1 MIMQFFVGV
10 KMISVNNSVPED
22 RKLYQTAEKLFGLLM
37 TIGEAFAYVLSGM
50 YGQIGDIGYFNAGL
64 LILQLIMAVV
74 IVILLDEM
82 LENGYGL
89 GSGISLFI
97 ATNICENI
105 IWKALSPITI
115 KSGSG
120 TQFEGA
126 LIALFHLLATKSNKM
141 DALYQAFYRHD
152 APNISNL
159 MGTVIIILV
168 VIYLQGFKMHLT
180 LAHRKIRGYYQDYP
194 IKLFYTSTFPIIL
207 QAAFISNIYFFS
219 QILHR
224 KFKGNFFIDLLG
236 KWKDVDFGARS
247 VPVGGLAYYMSPP
260 KDFSH
265 FIADPIHGL
274 FYTTFIMA
282 S

>member
-1 MIMQFFVGV
+1 MQFFVGV
-10 KMISVNNSVPED
+10 KMISVNQSIPED

-37 TIGEAFAYVLSGM
+37 TIGEAVAYVLSGM
-50 YGQIGDIGYFNAGL
+50 YGNVSEIGLLNASL
-64 LILQLIMAVV
+64 LILQLIMAGV

-105 IWKALSPITI
+105 VWKALSPVTI

-126 LIALFHLLATKSNKM
+126 LISLFHLLATKSSKS

-152 APNISNL
+152 APNVSNL
-159 MGTVIIILV
+159 IGTVVVILV
-168 VIYLQGFKMHLT
+168 VIYLQGFKLHIS
-180 LAHRKIRGYYQDYP
+180 LAHRKVRGYYSSLP

-224 KFKGNFFIDLLG
+224 KFKGNWFIDILG

-247 VPVGGLAYYMSPP
+247 VPVGGLAYYLSPP

-265 FIADPIHGL
+265 FLADPLHGM